1 MVDRVI
7 SVLGVIDL
15 DPCSSPPPYTVPATL
30 HISRAENGLTQR
42 WMGKIFM
49 NPPYGRELPA
59 WADKLAHEVREK
71 RVKEAITLTPAS
83 TDAAWFDLLW
93 GADALCFVS
102 GRLYFIGG
110 DGRAPFASVVG
121 YFGRRRKRFTEVFG
135 EVGKIVY
142 PKVV

>member
-1 MVDRVI
+1 MGGKHAQTWTPARDTRLRTLREDGCTLSEMARELRTSRDVIRVRV
-7 SVLGVIDL
+7 SEQE
-15 DPCSSPPPYTVPATL
+15 
-30 HISRAENGLTQR
+30 AE
-42 WMGKIFM
+42 
-49 NPPYGRELPA
+49 ELPA